1 LHPAASRAA
10 ATSPAPAL
18 TCKQQS
24 DQWKIRNMAV
34 LRRFKKAIIPFGTG
48 AVTSAQARALSADA
62 QAAEDVPPP
71 ACADPKAYYT
81 QALAELV
88 TAGDA
93 ASRGGAL
100 SELGAVT
107 PMENALTALSELT
120 AELHQ

>member
-1 LHPAASRAA
+1 
-10 ATSPAPAL
+10 
-18 TCKQQS
+18 
-24 DQWKIRNMAV
+24 MAV